1 MKKRNKIIAFG
12 VSSLAI
18 LSVCSVGFATWL
30 VGVQK
35 TSEDVKVSAIVDETK
50 VNQSVFLTATIN
62 DGIKL
67 AEAAGTGS
75 DAGEYKIIEATQGT
89 INTAGE
95 DYLGFSFEELKLTMS
110 EDEFSDKPTAIKISL
125 PAYVA
130 DTTNL
135 NKSNTVTDSKFS
147 GKRSVSSWTYVAF
160 TEVTLALT
168 EENFTIENSSTS
180 RFKEYTIKE
189 EKNDFE
195 FTWGTFFNSKSPV
208 NFYNSLFNDA
218 DFETGGDYEDQDK
231 FQVLFDASQKAT
243 AELNAMKT
251 ALTETGLTIKVEAIV
266 Q

>member
-30 VGVQK
+30 VGVQQ
-35 TSEDVKVSAIVDETK
+35 TSEEVKVNATVDETTI
-50 VNQSVFLTATIN
+50 NQSVFLTATIS

-95 DYLGFSFEELKLTMS
+95 DYLGFSFKELKLTMS
-110 EDEFSDKPTAIKISL
+110 EDEFSDKPTAIKLSL

-130 DTTNL
+130 ETTNL
-135 NKSNTVTDSKFS
+135 NQSNTVTDSKFS
-147 GKRSVSSWTYVAF
+147 GKRSGSSWTYVAF

-168 EENFTIENSSTS
+168 EENFTISNSSTDG
-180 RFKEYTIKE
+180 FMEYTIKE

-195 FTWGTFFNSKSPV
+195 FTWGTFFNNNSPV
-208 NFYNSLFNDA
+208 NFYNSLFSDA
-218 DFETGGDYEDQDK
+218 DFEGEGAYKDQDK
-231 FQVLFDASQKAT
+231 FKVLLDASQKAT
-243 AELNAMKT
+243 TELNAMET
-251 ALTETGLTIKVEAIV
+251 ALTELTIKVEAIK

>member
-18 LSVCSVGFATWL
+18 LSVCTVGFATWL

-35 TSEDVKVSAIVDETK
+35 TSEDVEVSAAVDETT
-50 VNQSVFLTATIN
+50 NQSVFLTASIS

-75 DAGEYKIIEATQGT
+75 GAGKYKIIEATQGT
-89 INTAGE
+89 INTAEE
-95 DYLGFSFEELKLTMS
+95 DYLGFSFKELKLTMS
-110 EDEFSDKPTAIKISL
+110 EDTFSGKPTAIKLSL

-135 NKSNTVTDSKFS
+135 NQSNTVTDSEFS
-147 GKRSVSSWTYVAF
+147 DKRSGSSWTYVAF

-168 EENFTIENSSTS
+168 EENFTISNSSTDG
-180 RFKEYTIKE
+180 FKEYTIKE

-208 NFYNSLFNDA
+208 NFYNSLFSDA
-218 DFETGGDYEDQDK
+218 DFEGEGAYKDQDK
-231 FQVLFDASQKAT
+231 FQVLLDASKKAT
-243 AELNAMKT
+243 TELKAMKT
-251 ALTETGLTIKVEAIV
+251 ALTKLTIKVEAIN